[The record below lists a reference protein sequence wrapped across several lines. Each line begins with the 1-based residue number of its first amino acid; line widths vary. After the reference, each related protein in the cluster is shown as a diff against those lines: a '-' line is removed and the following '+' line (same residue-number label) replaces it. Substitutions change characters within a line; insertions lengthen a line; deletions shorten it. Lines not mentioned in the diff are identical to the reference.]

1 MIIALQKNRNGYTSA
16 DRDGSESETCVK
28 VDPYLSR
35 DYSSSE
41 ESKRL
46 YFGRRE
52 TEVKCSSCYGPTLT
66 FPPYVLPGRGI
77 VIALPHA

>member
-16 DRDGSESETCVK
+16 DCDGSEIETCVR

-35 DYSSSE
+35 VYSSSE

-52 TEVKCSSCYGPTLT
+52 TEVKRSPCYGPTLT
-66 FPPYVLPGRGI
+66 SPPHVLPGRGI
-77 VIALPHA
+77 VIALPYA